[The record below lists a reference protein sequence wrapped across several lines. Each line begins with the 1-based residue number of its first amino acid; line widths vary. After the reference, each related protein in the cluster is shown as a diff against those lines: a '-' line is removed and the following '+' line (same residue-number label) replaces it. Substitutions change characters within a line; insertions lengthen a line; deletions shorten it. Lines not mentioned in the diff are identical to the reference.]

1 MHADG
6 LEEVVQEALPL
17 LDHLIGPVH
26 VHLWRDLR
34 NDEAWVPLRYHL
46 AEIEKLFV
54 TARDLHSTEAVLTAN
69 FVGRK
74 RFEILSADD
83 LQTQLAIVYNDFLNS
98 GLTKIILLAARFQ
111 VLGAKTTPKIVE
123 SLNLFRQILII
134 DIPVQTFLDVCL
146 QLVVVVQ
153 LSGALWPRLVSLC
166 FVDFT
171 EGILTALVRHEV
183 AGDAA
188 RRLFLERS
196 LIINKGHRV
205 LIHARR
211 LRQRH
216 GFLSHHNPRWAV
228 KVRLVHFRPLQLSVA
243 ALAEHLNAL

>member
-1 MHADG
+1 LNLGHLRKVSVHADG

-98 GLTKIILLAARFQ
+98 GLTKIILLAARF
-111 VLGAKTTPKIVE
+111 
-123 SLNLFRQILII
+123 
-134 DIPVQTFLDVCL
+134 
-146 QLVVVVQ
+146 
-153 LSGALWPRLVSLC
+153 
-166 FVDFT
+166 
-171 EGILTALVRHEV
+171 
-183 AGDAA
+183 
-188 RRLFLERS
+188 
-196 LIINKGHRV
+196 
-205 LIHARR
+205 
-211 LRQRH
+211 
-216 GFLSHHNPRWAV
+216 
-228 KVRLVHFRPLQLSVA
+228 
-243 ALAEHLNAL
+243 